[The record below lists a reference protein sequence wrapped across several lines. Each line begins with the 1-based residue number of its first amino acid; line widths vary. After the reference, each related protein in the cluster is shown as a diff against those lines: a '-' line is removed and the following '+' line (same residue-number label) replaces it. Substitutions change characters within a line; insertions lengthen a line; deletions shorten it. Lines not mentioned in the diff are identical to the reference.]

1 MRYVDQLAFLHD
13 LPVVEVTFQPDN
25 GSTPLDMEHA
35 TVLASTRKSLIL
47 QQHDTTNEIIKV
59 GPAKLIEKEAAIHAL
74 VDGGP
79 NIRKLITTGVVSG
92 LQDGLGD
99 IPLRFVTLEG
109 LGEPLGIKHIENIQ
123 SLFEQASAALQ
134 HLHENGVFHRDIKPN
149 NMIVINGKLQL
160 NDFDCSC
167 LTSSKDECKMLDVGT
182 SFFSSPVLARSYTS
196 ADDWAALSLSFLSLR
211 LDITDKIEALKSA
224 LELSW
229 VPDVLKTCIRKLGK
243 FN

>member
-1 MRYVDQLAFLHD
+1 MLLCFSVSGATPAGSLVEANVLHSYLSWTTFSHLLPLCPPPGFELLVRYVDQLAFLHD

-167 LTSSKDECKMLDVGT
+167 L
-182 SFFSSPVLARSYTS
+182 
-196 ADDWAALSLSFLSLR
+196 
-211 LDITDKIEALKSA
+211 
-224 LELSW
+224 
-229 VPDVLKTCIRKLGK
+229 
-243 FN
+243 